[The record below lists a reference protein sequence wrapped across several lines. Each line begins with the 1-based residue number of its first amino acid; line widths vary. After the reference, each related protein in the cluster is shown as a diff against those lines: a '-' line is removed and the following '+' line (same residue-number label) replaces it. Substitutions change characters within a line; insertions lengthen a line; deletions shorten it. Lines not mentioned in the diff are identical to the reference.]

1 MEAQDPLSELAD
13 IHLPA
18 DVGFWPPA
26 PGWWVLAA
34 LLAIAAFIAAR
45 LLLAALLRRR
55 RLGAALRELE
65 ESRQRLLQHM
75 VSGRDAAGLRYLN
88 EVNAILRRVA
98 LAHYPDSEVA
108 ALSGQDWLRWLD
120 AEGGGGDFARGPGKA
135 LGEALYRSRF
145 DEDIDADAL
154 HRAARRWIE
163 RRYQAESL
171 LRPDRREARA

>member
-1 MEAQDPLSELAD
+1 MDAQDPLSELAD

-18 DVGFWPPA
+18 EVGFWPPA

-34 LLAIAAFIAAR
+34 LLAIAAVVAAR

-55 RLGAALRELE
+55 RQAAALRELE
-65 ESRQRLLQHM
+65 ESRLRLLQQAG
-75 VSGRDAAGLRYLN
+75 SAPDAAGLRFLN

-108 ALSGQDWLRWLD
+108 GLSGQNWLRWLD
-120 AEGGGGDFARGPGKA
+120 AEGGGGDFSRGPGKA

-145 DEDIDADAL
+145 DQGIDAEAL
-154 HRAARRWIE
+154 YGAARRWIE
-163 RRYQAESL
+163 GRYQGEAL
-171 LRPDRREARA
+171 LRRNRGEARA